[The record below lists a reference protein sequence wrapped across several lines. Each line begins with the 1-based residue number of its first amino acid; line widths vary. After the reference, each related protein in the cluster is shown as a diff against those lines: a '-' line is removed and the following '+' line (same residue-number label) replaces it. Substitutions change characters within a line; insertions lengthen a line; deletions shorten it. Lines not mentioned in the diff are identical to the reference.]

1 MMSASG
7 EVGVRVWGPLDC
19 CKCVIVGGFRESEF
33 PGWVRALRMSWT
45 ARNRGRRSL
54 TMLRLQAS

>member
-7 EVGVRVWGPLDC
+7 GMGVKVREPLDC
-19 CKCVIVGGFRESEF
+19 CKCVIVGGFHESEF
-33 PGWVRALRMSWT
+33 PGWVRALRMNRT